1 MDASSFFKG
10 AWPWGL
16 GVICETVER
25 SLAQRGYDM
34 RPIVVAP
41 PVFQGHPGG
50 LVMDIYDGV
59 DWTEMDIDDL
69 RGATENGSSIE
80 EARNFFA
87 APT

>member
-1 MDASSFFKG
+1 
-10 AWPWGL
+10 
-16 GVICETVER
+16 
-25 SLAQRGYDM
+25 M

-69 RGATENGSSIE
+69 QGAIENGSSIE
-80 EARNFFA
+80 EAPNFFA